1 MCASCKRFTNP
12 REREGWLNY
21 RSCQP
26 RRDRQRTKKFS
37 GLPTRNR
44 RRSMRSH
51 LLGKQRD
58 LSSCRRKLGH
68 RKSNRQGRTLAAMLT
83 EIITLLRRARGAIR
97 SEVIPHKIVFSR
109 IASTS
114 SRRARPAYAPANHFS
129 GKCPEKCSS
138 DRNLGWDHHGKHCTQ
153 TNTAPEK
160 LLVGPGNRPSKQQF
174 GRPSRHTSGK

>member
-1 MCASCKRFTNP
+1 
-12 REREGWLNY
+12 
-21 RSCQP
+21 
-26 RRDRQRTKKFS
+26 
-37 GLPTRNR
+37 
-44 RRSMRSH
+44 
-51 LLGKQRD
+51 
-58 LSSCRRKLGH
+58 
-68 RKSNRQGRTLAAMLT
+68 MLT

-97 SEVIPHKIVFSR
+97 SEVIPHKVVFSR

-160 LLVGPGNRPSKQQF
+160 LLVGREIALQSNSLVAHPVIQAASDDARGIHRVNCGGAINYASRIRHSFRSVARLRPN
-174 GRPSRHTSGK
+174 PN